1 MIICPELGFGDG
13 PIGLVCAPTRELS
26 QQIYSEAKKLAR
38 VYNLTVVCAYGG
50 GSLWE
55 QQKACEAGC
64 EILICTPVSLIFF
77 LPSIIS
83 KATATIN
90 SPNKS

>member
-1 MIICPELGFGDG
+1 MI
-13 PIGLVCAPTRELS
+13 CAPTRELAL
-26 QQIYSEAKKLAR
+26 QIYSEAKKLAK

-64 EILICTPVSLIFF
+64 EILVCTPVSYYIYVYGICDGVVVTYGFSSSLFIFF
-77 LPSIIS
+77 QSICCKCSIG
-83 KATATIN
+83 
-90 SPNKS
+90 